1 MFKRIPDVEKPV
13 TTRDEFGNL
22 IDALYEIIYEG
33 SASLS
38 RIPENFKKNGFVGF
52 DIKFLRADLRHDLEH
67 GKEKEIEKKKA
78 RLSRIYE
85 RYTGKTSISS
95 LKNRDLGKIQM
106 DLLKELKS
114 FLTILKQHYIE
125 S

>member
-1 MFKRIPDVEKPV
+1 MFKRIRDVEKPV

-67 GKEKEIEKKKA
+67 GKEKEIKKKKA
-78 RLSRIYE
+78 RLAKIYE
-85 RYTGKTSISS
+85 KYTGKTSISS
-95 LKNRDLGKIQM
+95 LENKDFSKIQVHI
-106 DLLKELKS
+106 LNELKS
-114 FLTILKQHYIE
+114 FLTILKQYC
-125 S
+125 